1 MEESSL
7 IEEKTTGKIEIQDIE
22 IERHPEKENNNAKN
36 TDEAVTTIDEVE
48 ADEQGQLAANAGGSG
63 EAEVYETGEEDVV
76 VGKDPSLVENTEN
89 SDQSV
94 SSESNN
100 VNSEI
105 DLAGGEWGNG
115 DWEIGADLPSEEDM
129 QWAADMIDQN
139 GTVLH

>member
-7 IEEKTTGKIEIQDIE
+7 IDVDTVNKIEIQDIE
-22 IERHPEKENNNAKN
+22 IERHSEKEEKN
-36 TDEAVTTIDEVE
+36 IDEAVTTIDEVE

-94 SSESNN
+94 SSGSNN

-105 DLAGGEWGNG
+105 DLAGGNWGFVG
-115 DWEIGADLPSEEDM
+115 EEKDPSEYLPSEEKAEWFDNL
-129 QWAADMIDQN
+129 IDEN
-139 GTVLH
+139 NTVLH

>member
-1 MEESSL
+1 MEESGL
-7 IEEKTTGKIEIQDIE
+7 DADTVNKIEIQDIK
-22 IERHPEKENNNAKN
+22 IYRHPEKEEKN
-36 TDEAVTTIDEVE
+36 IDEAVTTIDEVE

-89 SDQSV
+89 SENPKV
-94 SSESNN
+94 EVVMPEGFSSGWDD
-100 VNSEI
+100 VKT
-105 DLAGGEWGNG
+105 GEP
-115 DWEIGADLPSEEDM
+115 DLPSEEDM